1 MKSLLF
7 VFVLLSQCLLLNY
20 GYNINLYSSTRYV
33 FGSGLSYSFNFDNSY
48 YDYYVFVNHMD
59 TDDRIRFD
67 LYSEDYYYQVS
78 SVSLYY
84 YYHSDIY
91 SQMTTSE
98 ISSKIDSY
106 FNYLSHSTYE
116 TSNGHRFSFTAKDL
130 KYNYFYFAIHLP
142 VQGGSF
148 PLRLDSYDDVLSTI
162 AAIFIILIIFGG
174 CIVLAGCSMGVA
186 KMMGR
191 SPLDGLLCFFILCAI
206 CCCRRR

>member
-1 MKSLLF
+1 
-7 VFVLLSQCLLLNY
+7 
-20 GYNINLYSSTRYV
+20 
-33 FGSGLSYSFNFDNSY
+33 
-48 YDYYVFVNHMD
+48 MD

-67 LYSEDYYYQVS
+67 LYSEDYYQVS

-91 SQMTTSE
+91 SQMTETE

-106 FNYLSHSTYE
+106 FKYLSYSTYT
-116 TSNGHRFSFTAKDL
+116 TSYGYRFSFTAKDL

>member
-20 GYNINLYSSTRYV
+20 GYQINLYNDYNYK
-33 FGSGLSYSFNFDNSY
+33 FGTGVYLFTFYNSQ

-106 FNYLSHSTYE
+106 FKYLSYSTYT
-116 TSNGHRFSFTAKDL
+116 TSNGYRFSFTAKDL

-142 VQGGSF
+142 AQGGSF
-148 PLRLDSYDDVLSTI
+148 PLRLDSYDDVISTI

>member
-1 MKSLLF
+1 MKSILF
-7 VFVLLSQCLLLNY
+7 AFVIFSQCLLLNY

-33 FGSGLSYSFNFDNSY
+33 FGSGLSYPFNFDNSY
-48 YDYYVFVNHMD
+48 YDYYVFVNYMD
-59 TDDRIRFD
+59 TNDRIRFN
-67 LYSEDYYYQVS
+67 LYSEDYYYQIS

-84 YYHSDIY
+84 YSDT
-91 SQMTTSE
+91 STRQMTASE
-98 ISSKIDSY
+98 VSSYIDY
-106 FNYLSHSTYE
+106 FKGIGYTRYTTTY
-116 TSNGHRFSFTAKDL
+116 GYRFSFTAEDF
-130 KYNYFYFAIHLP
+130 KYTYLYIAIHMPEGL
-142 VQGGSF
+142 QGGTF
-148 PLRLDSYDDVLSTI
+148 PLTLDSYYDVISTI